1 MIRQAFPSC
10 FLILPLVLGGVA
22 HATVVTFEDSGI
34 PLPTNNANVGPFDVP
49 TPAVGSSATTQVTL
63 SGLTLNNTVTN
74 DPTFGISWA
83 GFGLSSNTND
93 TGNFYFEDEND
104 LSVSDGGQG
113 GSDTW
118 AVAFSDF
125 ARMSVAPGGT
135 IDSLFVRVPDP
146 VLDAIEQGV
155 FGSTPFGGTSP
166 DQQFGVRFLG
176 DGGGSVDVTLADWD
190 LGSATLTAA
199 DRWTLVDLTPLSAS
213 TIDLEF
219 FGTDTSEF
227 AGQTFL
233 NTPTY
238 VAIDTVSITAIP
250 EPSTFATLG
259 MAAVLFPRRRRRR

>member
-1 MIRQAFPSC
+1 MIRRTLAPL
-10 FLILPLVLGGVA
+10 FLVSSFALGGVA
-22 HATVVTFEDSGI
+22 HATIVTFEDSGI
-34 PLPTNNANVGPFDVP
+34 PLTTNNANVGPFDAP
-49 TPAVGSSATTQVTL
+49 TPAVGSSATSQVTL
-63 SGLTLNNTVTN
+63 SGLTLNNSVTN
-74 DPTFGISWA
+74 DSTFGISWA

-104 LSVSDGGQG
+104 LSISDGGQG

-125 ARMSVAPGGT
+125 ARMSLASGGT

-176 DGGGSVDVTLADWD
+176 DGGDSVDVTLADWD
-190 LGSATLTAA
+190 LDSATLTAA
-199 DRWTLVDLTPLSAS
+199 DQWTLVDLTPLSAS

-219 FGTDTSEF
+219 FSTDTSVF
-227 AGQTFL
+227 GGQTFI
-233 NTPTY
+233 NTPAY
-238 VAIDTVSITAIP
+238 VAIDTVTITAIP
-250 EPSTFATLG
+250 EPSTLAAIALATTIL
-259 MAAVLFPRRRRRR
+259 PHRRRRR